1 VKGLDTN
8 VLVRFLVRDDRRQA
22 RSAAAFI
29 HDNCTSETPCWI
41 NRIVLCELE
50 WVLESAYG
58 YPRRTVAE
66 VIEKILRTGEFA
78 IEDGDAARFAH
89 RAYADGSADF
99 ADCLLA
105 QTNLARG
112 CDSTA
117 TFDRKAG
124 RTAGFE
130 TIEAEPS

>member
-1 VKGLDTN
+1 MRTHERIDTN
-8 VLVRFLVRDDRRQA
+8 PDVMFGKSVVRG
-22 RSAAAFI
+22 
-29 HDNCTSETPCWI
+29 T
-41 NRIVLCELE
+41 RITVEQILRELGE
-50 WVLESAYG
+50 GS
-58 YPRRTVAE
+58 TVAE